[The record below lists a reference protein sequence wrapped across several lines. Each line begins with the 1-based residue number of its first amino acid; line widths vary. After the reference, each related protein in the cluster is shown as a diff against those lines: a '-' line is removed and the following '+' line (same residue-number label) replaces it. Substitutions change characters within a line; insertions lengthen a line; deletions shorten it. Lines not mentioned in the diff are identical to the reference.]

1 MAKEDFGKPKS
12 RLAAEVFLCPKC
24 GGNLTRTMRNGTMGV
39 SCYNKNVKLDSFE
52 GSLLITN
59 KFENTHNNFDGGC
72 EVFENLSDARKRRF
86 ETSKKKK
93 EKSND

>member
-1 MAKEDFGKPKS
+1 
-12 RLAAEVFLCPKC
+12 
-24 GGNLTRTMRNGTMGV
+24 MRSGTMGV

-72 EVFENLSDARKRRF
+72 EVFENLSDARKKF

-93 EKSND
+93 K